1 MVIKQAGEAQKSCAH
16 SVPIFCYLKKNYIEL
31 CIGLGRIEDM
41 SKDLVVYYSLEGNT
55 EHVAEKIKEKLG
67 ADMLKLVPKKAYH
80 DKGFAK
86 FFWGGKSAVMAEKP
100 ELERI
105 SMDISGYER
114 IIFGFPVWASN
125 FTPPLR
131 TFIEDNAEGLKG
143 KRIAAFACQSGAGAE
158 KAFAKLARC
167 IGIEAFEQTAVFIDP
182 KSKPDEKKDAQ
193 LEVFCNSLMG

>member
-1 MVIKQAGEAQKSCAH
+1 
-16 SVPIFCYLKKNYIEL
+16 
-31 CIGLGRIEDM
+31 M
-41 SKDLVVYYSLEGNT
+41 SKNLVVYYSLEGNT
-55 EHVAEKIKEKLG
+55 EYVAEKIKEKLG
-67 ADMLKLVPKKAYH
+67 ADLLKLVPKKAYH

-105 SMDISGYER
+105 SMDISRYER

-131 TFIEDNAEGLKG
+131 TFIEDNAEKLKG

-158 KAFAKLARC
+158 KAFAKLSRC

-193 LEVFCNSLMG
+193 IEVFCNALMG